1 MIVRTRFLLLTLGAL
16 ALAAFVLAPFLLPAP
31 PATEPEVPGG
41 PGRAFEQD
49 GFRVT
54 MDASS
59 LRSPGAPLQAWD
71 ELELSFSV
79 REARAAGRPLSGLAP
94 LAWLVRREEGE
105 GLPDREQC
113 KREIRALL
121 AGRLAKAS
129 AVNLNEYFVVTLDDN
144 NSLSIVD
151 PQLESTRTKTVG
163 IVPLNS
169 KGADFVLAPDRRTVL
184 VTLPEV
190 ARLAAADIDRRM
202 ARYLQL
208 AGRPAE
214 IALQPDGYYAWVGQ
228 ESEPGIDVIRVDT
241 FERAKHLELGP
252 GPHEFAFRAD
262 SRQTYV
268 LERAT
273 GRLHAIDVHEL
284 APQAVLDTGA
294 SALAL
299 AASDLSRR
307 LYVPHADGRVAV
319 IDQENLA
326 RLADLELGPGLTAL
340 EVEPSGRFGFGL
352 FANTDRLVLFDTA
365 TGRTTHTVETERGPE
380 RVEFTTGFAYLSH
393 SASEKTILIDL
404 SVLAQEG
411 KVVATSL
418 PLGQLPPLEGH
429 ASALAP
435 LLAPLPEGGGAV
447 LLHPADRNLY
457 HFMEG
462 MNAPMGAYRTYP
474 WTARGVLLVDR
485 TLREVADGRYATS
498 FQAPEPGAYTV
509 PFVLPT
515 SPQLYGCFALE
526 LGGLPKVSELWK
538 SLRYEL
544 AGTSELTSGA
554 PQTLELRLFDATSAA
569 PLADLADVAVLLR
582 RGPRWQ
588 WNGVARPIGGGLY
601 HCEPSFPE
609 PGRYQ
614 LFLASHTRGVEFGAL
629 PAIQIEVRAG
639 TATDSATA
647 APERAAQETQ
657 APE

>member
-1 MIVRTRFLLLTLGAL
+1 MIVRTRFLLLALGGL
-16 ALAAFVLAPFLLPAP
+16 TLAAFALTPFLVPAP
-31 PATEPEVPGG
+31 PSAEPLASEGT
-41 PGRAFEQD
+41 GRAFEQD

-54 MDASS
+54 MEASS
-59 LRSPGAPLQAWD
+59 LRSTDAPLQAWD
-71 ELELSFSV
+71 DLELAFTV
-79 REARAAGRPLSGLAP
+79 REARAGGRPLSGLAP
-94 LAWLVRREEGE
+94 LSWLVRRAEGE

-113 KREIRALL
+113 RREIRALL

-129 AVNLNEYFVVTLDDN
+129 AVDFNQYFLVTLDDN

-151 PQLESTRTKTVG
+151 PQLESARTKTVG
-163 IVPLNS
+163 IVPLTS

-202 ARYLQL
+202 ARYLEL

-214 IALQPDGYYAWVGQ
+214 IALQPDGAYAWVGQ
-228 ESEPGIDVIRVDT
+228 ETGPGIDVIRVDT

-262 SRQTYV
+262 SRQAYV
-268 LERAT
+268 LERGS
-273 GRLHAIDVHEL
+273 GRLHAFDVHEL
-284 APQAVLDTGA
+284 APEAVLDTGA
-294 SALAL
+294 SALTL

-307 LYVPHADGRVAV
+307 LYVPFYDGRVAV
-319 IDQENLA
+319 IDQENFA

-340 EVEPSGRFGFGL
+340 EVDPSGRFGFAL
-352 FANTDRLVLFDTA
+352 FEGADRLVLFDTA
-365 TGRTTHTVETERGPE
+365 TGRTTHTVETERGPA
-380 RVEFTTGFAYLSH
+380 RVEFTAGFAYLSH
-393 SASEKTILIDL
+393 SGSEKTILIDL
-404 SVLAQEG
+404 SVLAQEE

-418 PLGQLPPLEGH
+418 PMGQLAPLEGL
-429 ASALAP
+429 AATLAP

-474 WTARGVLLVDR
+474 WSARGVLLVDR
-485 TLREVADGRYATS
+485 TLREVEDGRYATS
-498 FQAPEPGAYTV
+498 FQASEPGTYTV

-515 SPQLYGCFALE
+515 SPQLFGCFELE
-526 LGGLPKVSELWK
+526 IGGLPKVPELWK

-544 AGTSELTSGA
+544 AGATELTSGA
-554 PQTLELRLFDATSAA
+554 PQVLELRLFDAASNA
-569 PLADLADVAVLLR
+569 PLADLADVAVLVR

-588 WNGVARPIGGGLY
+588 WNGVARPTGDGLY
-601 HCEPSFPE
+601 RCEPSFPE

-614 LFLASHTRGVEFGAL
+614 LFLASGTRGVEFGAL
-629 PAIQIEVRAG
+629 PAVQLEVRVGA
-639 TATDSATA
+639 ATDLTA
-647 APERAAQETQ
+647 VAPDPNPRHE
-657 APE
+657 